1 MKEKILAVVL
11 LVSIIGF
18 SIANMLMLEKQVSRT
33 IDEVDRMS
41 FDDKNAEEKANKIY
55 DDYLKRQKYM
65 SITVS
70 HDDLT
75 NIEDCFVEMI
85 AYLSVADIENAKVTK
100 SRLIS
105 YLEHL
110 RRLSGLNID
119 AII

>member
-11 LVSIIGF
+11 LVSIIVF
-18 SIANMLMLEKQVSRT
+18 SIANMLILDKQVSRT

-41 FDDKNAEEKANKIY
+41 F
-55 DDYLKRQKYM
+55 
-65 SITVS
+65 
-70 HDDLT
+70 
-75 NIEDCFVEMI
+75 ED
-85 AYLSVADIENAKVTK
+85 ENAKVTK